1 MTCYESAL
9 RILSYRFNSVAELR
23 TKLRAKRFE
32 PAEIAET
39 LARLTD
45 EGWLDDARFAGA
57 FVRTRQLKKIGPRRI
72 ERELQAA
79 GVDRQT
85 AQSALRENSDPD
97 REREDLAAAV
107 AKRRR
112 MLVRRH
118 GADYLETA
126 EGRKKLTAFLLKQG
140 YDAALI
146 RSVVKETA
154 ELED

>member
-1 MTCYESAL
+1 MNCYQSAL
-9 RILSYRFNSVAELR
+9 RILRYRFNSVAELR

-32 PAEIAET
+32 AAEIDEA
-39 LARLTD
+39 LARLTE
-45 EGWLDDARFAGA
+45 EGWIDDERFAGA
-57 FVRTRQLKKIGPRRI
+57 FVRTRQMKKIGSRRI

-79 GVDRQT
+79 GVDRET
-85 AQSALRENSDPD
+85 AQKVIRENSDPD
-97 REREDLAAAV
+97 REREDLTAAY

-112 MLVRRH
+112 LLVRRH
-118 GADYLETA
+118 GAEYLESD

-146 RSVVKETA
+146 RSVVKETT

>member
-1 MTCYESAL
+1 MNCYQSAL

-32 PAEIAET
+32 AADIDDA
-39 LARLTD
+39 LARLAD

-57 FVRTRQLKKIGPRRI
+57 FVRTRQSKKIGTRRI

-79 GVDRQT
+79 GVDRETVQR
-85 AQSALRENSDPD
+85 AIRENTDPE
-97 REREDLAAAV
+97 REREDLTAAY

-112 MLVRRH
+112 ILIRRH
-118 GADYLETA
+118 GAEYLESDEA
-126 EGRKKLTAFLLKQG
+126 RKKLTAFLLKQG

-146 RSVVKETA
+146 RSVVKETP

>member
-1 MTCYESAL
+1 MNCYQSAL

-32 PAEIAET
+32 TADIDEA
-39 LARLTD
+39 LARLAD

-57 FVRTRQLKKIGPRRI
+57 FVRTRQSKKIGARRI

-79 GVDRQT
+79 GVDRETVQR
-85 AQSALRENSDPD
+85 AIRENTDPE
-97 REREDLAAAV
+97 REREDLSAAY

-112 MLVRRH
+112 ILIRRY
-118 GADYLETA
+118 GPEYLDST

-146 RSVVKETA
+146 RSVVKETT